1 MLIIINCF
9 WTKVFNP
16 NCIKNMNKL
25 KAYTYTGF
33 CCVKRMF
40 TKKLRI
46 RRMKY
51 NYDYD
56 LKQFSFFILTE
67 LNGS

>member
-1 MLIIINCF
+1 
-9 WTKVFNP
+9 
-16 NCIKNMNKL
+16 MNKL

-67 LNGS
+67 LNGY